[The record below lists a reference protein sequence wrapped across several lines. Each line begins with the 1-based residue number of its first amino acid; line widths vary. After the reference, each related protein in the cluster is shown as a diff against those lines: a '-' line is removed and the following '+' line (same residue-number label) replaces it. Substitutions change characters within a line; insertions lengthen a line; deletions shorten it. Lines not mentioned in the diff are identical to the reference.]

1 MKKNRLDFT
10 SCQGPGSQENLAI
23 DSTEISNIGVKH
35 LEWTKNTIIYEV
47 NLRQYSESG
56 SFKEFAEQLP
66 RLKKLGIDILW
77 IMPIYPIGEKNRKG
91 TMGSYYSVRDYYS
104 VNPEHGTLNDF
115 IELVKKIHKMG
126 MYVILDWV
134 PNHTSWDN
142 KLTIDHPEWYKKDSL
157 GNFVPPVPDWSDV
170 IHLDYNSEGLRK
182 YMIEALK
189 YWIQKTDIDGYR
201 CDVAHM
207 IPTDFWNEARV
218 ELDKVKPV
226 FMLAEAEIPEH
237 HDEAFDM
244 SYAWEF
250 YHIMNEIVRGKKT
263 ALDVDAYFEKT
274 DSTYPKDAYRMYFTS
289 NHDENS
295 WNGTVKER
303 LGEGAK
309 AFTVLTFTVPGMP
322 LIYSGQ
328 EADLN
333 KRLEFFEK
341 DVIEWKDHDLSDFYS
356 VLINLKKKNKALWN
370 GEHGGNMTRVH
381 TSNDQ
386 AIFSF
391 ITYLHT
397 TCLTVFP

>member
-91 TMGSYYSVRDYYS
+91 TMGSYYSVKDYYS
-104 VNPEHGTLNDF
+104 VNLEHGTLNDF

-237 HDEAFDM
+237 HDEPFAM
-244 SYAWEF
+244 SYAWE
-250 YHIMNEIVRGKKT
+250 
-263 ALDVDAYFEKT
+263 
-274 DSTYPKDAYRMYFTS
+274 
-289 NHDENS
+289 NS
-295 WNGTVKER
+295 
-303 LGEGAK
+303 
-309 AFTVLTFTVPGMP
+309 
-322 LIYSGQ
+322 
-328 EADLN
+328 
-333 KRLEFFEK
+333 
-341 DVIEWKDHDLSDFYS
+341 
-356 VLINLKKKNKALWN
+356 
-370 GEHGGNMTRVH
+370 
-381 TSNDQ
+381 
-386 AIFSF
+386 
-391 ITYLHT
+391 
-397 TCLTVFP
+397 

>member
-1 MKKNRLDFT
+1 
-10 SCQGPGSQENLAI
+10 
-23 DSTEISNIGVKH
+23 
-35 LEWTKNTIIYEV
+35 
-47 NLRQYSESG
+47 
-56 SFKEFAEQLP
+56 
-66 RLKKLGIDILW
+66 
-77 IMPIYPIGEKNRKG
+77 
-91 TMGSYYSVRDYYS
+91 
-104 VNPEHGTLNDF
+104 
-115 IELVKKIHKMG
+115 
-126 MYVILDWV
+126 
-134 PNHTSWDN
+134 
-142 KLTIDHPEWYKKDSL
+142 
-157 GNFVPPVPDWSDV
+157 
-170 IHLDYNSEGLRK
+170 
-182 YMIEALK
+182 MIEALK

-328 EADLN
+328 EAGLN

-391 ITYLHT
+391 IRKKEDNKVFVVLN
-397 TCLTVFP
+397 LTDKELDIIFYGSLYEGNFTDVFTRESISFTVDFKIKLEPWAYRIFVRQNIFKLFD